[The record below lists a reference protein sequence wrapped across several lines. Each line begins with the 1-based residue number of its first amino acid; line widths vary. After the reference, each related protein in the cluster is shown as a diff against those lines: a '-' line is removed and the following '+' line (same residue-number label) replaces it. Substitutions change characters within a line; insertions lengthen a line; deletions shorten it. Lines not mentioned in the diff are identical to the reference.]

1 MLVAK
6 ALPFVTQKLSLTTSS
21 RGVISVTSLTSAAQV
36 VADVFFI
43 ILCFLPGE
51 SACGWVNCAKQS
63 LFLSSVQNEPG
74 GGQERGRK
82 RCEVHTRAEGSIPS
96 QLRQEECAFPRETTS
111 TL

>member
-6 ALPFVTQKLSLTTSS
+6 ALPFVPRKLSLMTSS
-21 RGVISVTSLTSAAQV
+21 RGIISVTSLTSVAQV

-51 SACGWVNCAKQS
+51 SACGWVNCAEQS

-74 GGQERGRK
+74 GWTRK
-82 RCEVHTRAEGSIPS
+82 RKKEM
-96 QLRQEECAFPRETTS
+96 
-111 TL
+111 